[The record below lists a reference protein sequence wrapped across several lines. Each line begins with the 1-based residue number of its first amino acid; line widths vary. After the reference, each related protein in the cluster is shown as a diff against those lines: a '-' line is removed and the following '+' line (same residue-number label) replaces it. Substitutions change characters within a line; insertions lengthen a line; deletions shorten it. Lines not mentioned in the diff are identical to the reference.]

1 MRRGSSVIPSW
12 YVSRPRRRDHTTTL
26 PKYIRGHGLAGSLHR
41 SPISQLNLG
50 GLLLSER
57 RSRRGGNRRGGEG
70 SKGVHGNWNS
80 HFHGIP
86 MGMGVVFWLLIGM
99 GMGMGIVLME
109 IGIAYSIG
117 EK

>member
-1 MRRGSSVIPSW
+1 
-12 YVSRPRRRDHTTTL
+12 
-26 PKYIRGHGLAGSLHR
+26 
-41 SPISQLNLG
+41 
-50 GLLLSER
+50 
-57 RSRRGGNRRGGEG
+57 
-70 SKGVHGNWNS
+70 
-80 HFHGIP
+80 